1 MPASM
6 SYAQTL
12 KRVME
17 GDFGSASTEE
27 KANAVREV
35 IQVCSIA
42 AGAVT
47 VQPIPFVD
55 TALLAPIQIAMVQAI
70 GRVHGHKLDK
80 KSVLEILST
89 LGASIVA
96 QNVIMAAA
104 KFVPFLGWVVTIS
117 MAYALTYAIGEVS
130 DLYFKTGRGVA
141 PDDMKAMFEK
151 IYKEKKAE
159 KESANK
165 GNETLKDKLEQL
177 KEAYQSGLLNEEEFN
192 RKKED
197 LLKSF

>member
-1 MPASM
+1 MG
-6 SYAQTL
+6 YLDTL

-17 GDFGSASTEE
+17 GDYANASAEE

-35 IQVCSIA
+35 IQVCSVA
-42 AGAVT
+42 ASAVT

-55 TALLAPIQIAMVQAI
+55 TALIAPIQIALVQAI
-70 GRVHGHKLDK
+70 GRIHGYKLDK
-80 KSVLEILST
+80 KSVIEILST

-104 KFVPFLGWVVTIS
+104 KFVPFLGWLVTIS

-130 DLYFKTGRGVA
+130 DHYFKNGRGV
-141 PDDMKAMFEK
+141 PQQDLKDMFNSV
-151 IYKEKKAE
+151 YKTKRAE
-159 KESANK
+159 KEAQNR

-177 KEAYQSGLLNEEEFN
+177 KEAYKSGLLTEDEFN
-192 RKKED
+192 KKKED
-197 LLKSF
+197 VLKAF